1 MGGSGSG
8 SEDDAVAAPID
19 VAAVEQARRVAEW
32 QEPEVDK
39 LGRPVVH
46 DGLTRGRSPRVMAER
61 ANPSPRLYR
70 RVAFE
75 QALPP
80 LAPPAHTAP
89 VSTVVS
95 AHDMCDSGEEGVAS
109 DCQTRAEEAGVVAS
123 ETLVAGNAGYR
134 FNIDVAPKIHLS
146 LGPLIKAL
154 LKSGV
159 GRYLEFMPLR
169 HTFLYD
175 DGHSQLGHGAT
186 QASLQRVPMSKAD
199 IFQAK
204 SITPIEKRLFM
215 KFMQWCIVQGG
226 IAAASEGGW

>member
-1 MGGSGSG
+1 M
-8 SEDDAVAAPID
+8 
-19 VAAVEQARRVAEW
+19 
-32 QEPEVDK
+32 
-39 LGRPVVH
+39 
-46 DGLTRGRSPRVMAER
+46 
-61 ANPSPRLYR
+61 
-70 RVAFE
+70 
-75 QALPP
+75 
-80 LAPPAHTAP
+80 
-89 VSTVVS
+89 
-95 AHDMCDSGEEGVAS
+95 
-109 DCQTRAEEAGVVAS
+109 
-123 ETLVAGNAGYR
+123 
-134 FNIDVAPKIHLS
+134 
-146 LGPLIKAL
+146 
-154 LKSGV
+154 KSGV